1 MKDIHLLSL
10 LLLAA
15 FLPLGSRAQSK
26 AIFTNP
32 DFSTLSSHEK
42 TLAIVPFSVTL
53 NLRPKDKAN
62 MTADELKQQEQQSGL
77 AIQSEMESY
86 LLKKSEHTSY
96 SVAFQDVEETNRLLK
111 AHHIDPDSVS
121 GMDPQQIS
129 RILGVDGV
137 VCGKMISSHPLSTG
151 AAVAVDVLV
160 GFGGATN
167 SGTCTIDIYDGPTG
181 KLMWRYEK
189 SLSRGLGSDAG
200 TIIDR
205 IMSKASRKFPYN
217 K

>member
-1 MKDIHLLSL
+1 MKDIRLLPM

-15 FLPLGSRAQSK
+15 FLPLGSRGQSK
-26 AIFTNP
+26 AIFISP
-32 DFSTLSSHEK
+32 DFSALSSHEK
-42 TLAIVPFSVTL
+42 TLAIIPFGVTL

-62 MTADELKQQEQQSGL
+62 MTAEELKQQEQQSGL
-77 AIQSEMESY
+77 AIQNEMESY
-86 LLKKSEHTSY
+86 LLKKSEHSSY
-96 SVAFQDVEETNRLLK
+96 SVAFQDVEQTNRLLK
-111 AHHIDPDSVS
+111 AHGITLDSVS
-121 GMDPQQIS
+121 GMDPRQVS
-129 RILGVDGV
+129 RVLGVDGV
-137 VCGKMISSHPLSTG
+137 ICGKMVSSHPLSTG

-217 K
+217 E